1 MSESDSY
8 NEYYWIHTE
17 PTKPVIN
24 VPDVGRDILMG
35 DGSLVKMNVGDN
47 VTAASNTTIT
57 IRCPVSGVPKPSVT
71 WQRNGIQ
78 ITEGSRFSIGYDNTL
93 VIKGAI
99 SPDSSKYTCTV
110 QSEFGKDNTSSTVL
124 IIGMLWQIF
133 MF

>member
-1 MSESDSY
+1 
-8 NEYYWIHTE
+8 
-17 PTKPVIN
+17 
-24 VPDVGRDILMG
+24 MG
-35 DGSLVKMNVGDN
+35 DGSLVKINVGDN

-78 ITEGSRFSIGYDNTL
+78 ITEGSRFSIAYDNTL

-99 SPDSSKYTCTV
+99 SQDSSKYTCTV

-124 IIGMLWQIF
+124 IIGMLWQIV